1 MKLKKVLFYI
11 LVIILLF
18 SSLFISYKVS
28 LYNLP
33 EEVLNVLEYKYNKKK
48 INLKIDFM
56 SLIIKNYKSKK
67 VFYEDIDEVSNNK
80 VILYNE
86 NVPIVY
92 IYNTHTNEE
101 YSYQKNNLYNITPTV
116 VTASYILQSELRKL
130 GIESIVEDRNV
141 TDTIN
146 ERNMSYSSSYKVSRE
161 FLEDIKLNNPS
172 LIYFIDLHRD
182 SVARSI
188 TTEKINDV
196 SYAKLMFLLG
206 LENESYIKN
215 QEVIST
221 LNNYLETNYKGI
233 SRGIYKKAGAGVNGV
248 YNQDFDSNVML
259 IEVGGVDNTIDEVSN
274 SIKLIANMLYD
285 YINTKNR
292 QN

>member
-33 EEVLNVLEYKYNKKK
+33 EEVLNVLKYKYNKKK